1 MSSTEAPATAI
12 AADPAPARDAQGPLG
27 GGAALFPARSIAGRA
42 LVTVIAIM
50 TFLAAIAAGGAQ
62 IVAAASDQWTSSVAS
77 EATIQ
82 VKARA
87 GRDIDAD
94 VAEAARIARA
104 AAGVSAARPYSRQE
118 SEALLEPWLGS
129 GLELGEL
136 PVPRMIVLSLSP
148 DGRADLAALARD
160 VNAAVPSATLDDHR
174 LWVRRL
180 ATMANAV
187 VIVAILL
194 VLLVLAATALAVAFA
209 TRGAVAANRD
219 IVEVLHF
226 IGAEDSY
233 IGREFGRHFLR
244 LGLEGGG
251 VGAAAAVICL
261 WIAGFVAARFQQ
273 TPGGDQIEALFGG
286 FALGL
291 RGFFVIAMLALV
303 IAGLTAHISRRTVS
317 RHLAGLA

>member
-1 MSSTEAPATAI
+1 MSSTDAPAIPDADAD
-12 AADPAPARDAQGPLG
+12 AADPQGALG

-62 IVAAASDQWTSSVAS
+62 IVAAASEQWTSSVAS

-94 VAEAARIARA
+94 VARAVAIARA
-104 AAGVSAARPYSRQE
+104 APGVSDARPYSRQE

-136 PVPRMIVLSLSP
+136 PVPRMIVLSLASN
-148 DGRADLAALARD
+148 GRADLSALARD

-174 LWVRRL
+174 LWVSRL

-187 VIVAILL
+187 VVVAVLL

-226 IGAEDSY
+226 VGAEDSY

-251 VGAAAAVICL
+251 LGAAAAVVCL
-261 WIAGFVAARFQQ
+261 WIAGFIAARFQA

-291 RGFFVIAMLALV
+291 RGFLIIALLALV
-303 IAGLTAHISRRTVS
+303 VAGLTAHISRRTVF
-317 RHLAGLA
+317 RHLTGLA